1 MKQSKVIGIIL
12 VVLNIALAV
21 VCIILSAGQDKT
33 KPVFDFQAAEVVY
46 RTGMDEEKL
55 KEGITARDNADGDI
69 TDRIVVEKIVTDPA
83 ENTAVVFFAV
93 SDRAGNVAKCSK
105 VFPASLEGENEELA
119 DQLTQ
124 AGYDAAFA
132 SESSLTA
139 ESTDAA
145 ADQENETDN
154 SENAENEEQQEDAEP
169 SESPSIA
176 ASPRPTRTPENT
188 PKPEPEQEAVEEQ
201 KPTEAPKTN
210 DAAPVLSLKQNSV
223 KVAAGSTPAWVNL
236 IGTLRDDKDSYETL
250 FRNLKVSKYDVNK
263 PGTYEVTVQTEDSD
277 GNRSAAVPITIQVQ

>member
-12 VVLNIALAV
+12 VVLNIALVV
-21 VCIILSAGQDKT
+21 VCIILSARQDKT

-93 SDRAGNVAKCSK
+93 SDKAGNVAKCSK
-105 VFPASLEGENEELA
+105 VFPASLDGENEELA

-132 SESSLTA
+132 PESSLPAELTDVTA
-139 ESTDAA
+139 G
-145 ADQENETDN
+145 QENEAADP
-154 SENAENEEQQEDAEP
+154 ENTENEEQQEAEP
-169 SESPSIA
+169 SESPSP
-176 ASPRPTRTPENT
+176 ASTPRPTRTPENT
-188 PKPEPEQEAVEEQ
+188 LQPEPEQEEAEEQ
-201 KPTEAPKTN
+201 KPAEVPKTN
-210 DAAPVLSLKQNSV
+210 NAAPVLTLKQNSV
-223 KVAAGSTPAWVNL
+223 KVAAGSAPAWVNL
-236 IGTLRDDKDSYETL
+236 IGTLKDDKDSYETL

-277 GNRSAAVPITIQVQ
+277 GNKSAAVPITIQVQ

>member
-55 KEGITARDNADGDI
+55 KEGITARDNVDGDI

-154 SENAENEEQQEDAEP
+154 SENAERGTARGCGAFRKSVYCGLAKTDQ
-169 SESPSIA
+169 
-176 ASPRPTRTPENT
+176 NT
-188 PKPEPEQEAVEEQ
+188 GEY
-201 KPTEAPKTN
+201 TEAGAGTGGSGR
-210 DAAPVLSLKQNSV
+210 AEAH
-223 KVAAGSTPAWVNL
+223 GST
-236 IGTLRDDKDSYETL
+236 K
-250 FRNLKVSKYDVNK
+250 NK
-263 PGTYEVTVQTEDSD
+263 
-277 GNRSAAVPITIQVQ
+277 

>member
-55 KEGITARDNADGDI
+55 KEGITARDNVDGDI

-154 SENAENEEQQEDAEP
+154 SENAENDTVDITIQLTATDWKVGPADAEIVL
-169 SESPSIA
+169 SEQDYDLCLP
-176 ASPRPTRTPENT
+176 NT
-188 PKPEPEQEAVEEQ
+188 AIHQDNQGDFVFAVEEKNTVLGTQ
-201 KPTEAPKTN
+201 N
-210 DAAPVLSLKQNSV
+210 VLVRIPVTVLEVGQSQTSIEGAISPEDSIV
-223 KVAAGSTPAWVNL
+223 VQSTRSPEAGS
-236 IGTLRDDKDSYETL
+236 
-250 FRNLKVSKYDVNK
+250 KVRVKN
-263 PGTYEVTVQTEDSD
+263 E
-277 GNRSAAVPITIQVQ
+277 NA

>member
-12 VVLNIALAV
+12 VVLNIALVV
-21 VCIILSAGQDKT
+21 VCIILSARQDKT

-55 KEGITARDNADGDI
+55 KEGITARDNVDGDI
-69 TDRIVVEKIVTDPA
+69 TDRIVVEKIVTDQA

-105 VFPASLEGENEELA
+105 VFPAALDGGNEELA

-132 SESSLTA
+132 PENSLMA
-139 ESTDAA
+139 EHMDT
-145 ADQENETDN
+145 DQEKEADDP
-154 SENAENEEQQEDAEP
+154 EGAENEELSEDTEP
-169 SESPSIA
+169 SESPSPA

-188 PKPEPEQEAVEEQ
+188 PQPEQEEAEEQ
-201 KPTEAPKTN
+201 KPAEAPKTN
-210 DAAPVLSLKQNSV
+210 NEAPVLTLKQNSV
-223 KVAAGSTPAWVNL
+223 KVAAGSAPAWVNL

-277 GNRSAAVPITIQVQ
+277 GNKSAAVPITIQVQ

>member
-12 VVLNIALAV
+12 VVLNIALVV
-21 VCIILSAGQDKT
+21 VCIILSARQDKT

-93 SDRAGNVAKCSK
+93 SDKAGNVAKCSK
-105 VFPASLEGENEELA
+105 VFPASLDGENEELA

-132 SESSLTA
+132 SESSLPAELTDVTA
-139 ESTDAA
+139 G
-145 ADQENETDN
+145 QENEAADP
-154 SENAENEEQQEDAEP
+154 ENTENEEQQEAEP
-169 SESPSIA
+169 SESPSP
-176 ASPRPTRTPENT
+176 ASTPRPTRTPENT
-188 PKPEPEQEAVEEQ
+188 PQPEPEQEEAEEQ
-201 KPTEAPKTN
+201 KPAEVPKTN
-210 DAAPVLSLKQNSV
+210 NAAPVLTLKQNSV
-223 KVAAGSTPAWVNL
+223 KVAAGSAPAWVNL
-236 IGTLRDDKDSYETL
+236 IGTLKDDKDSYETL

-277 GNRSAAVPITIQVQ
+277 GNKSAAVPITIQVQ

>member
-12 VVLNIALAV
+12 VVLNIALVV
-21 VCIILSAGQDKT
+21 VCIILSARQDKT

-93 SDRAGNVAKCSK
+93 SDKAGNVAKCSK
-105 VFPASLEGENEELA
+105 VFPASLDGENEELA

-132 SESSLTA
+132 SESSLPAELTDVTA
-139 ESTDAA
+139 G
-145 ADQENETDN
+145 QENEAADP
-154 SENAENEEQQEDAEP
+154 ENTENEEQQEAEP
-169 SESPSIA
+169 SESPSPEA
-176 ASPRPTRTPENT
+176 TPRPTRTPENT
-188 PKPEPEQEAVEEQ
+188 PQPEPEQEEAEEQ
-201 KPTEAPKTN
+201 KPAEVPKTN
-210 DAAPVLSLKQNSV
+210 NAAPVLTLKQNSV
-223 KVAAGSTPAWVNL
+223 KVAAGSAPAWVNL
-236 IGTLRDDKDSYETL
+236 IGTLKDDKDSYETL

-277 GNRSAAVPITIQVQ
+277 GNKSAAVPITIQVQ